1 VATAPAAP
9 AQRAARL
16 PKMTSGDAAGGHGQA
31 AAETYLDVEAL
42 GIINDEGMT
51 P

>member
-1 VATAPAAP
+1 
-9 AQRAARL
+9 
-16 PKMTSGDAAGGHGQA
+16 MTSGDAAGGQGQA
-31 AAETYLDVEAL
+31 AADPFLDVEAL